1 MSGTMTATAIPGYYL
16 VDDAG
21 GFVEA
26 DEAFEVFDDHDAYEA
41 YYLCAALKYGVR
53 AGRKT
58 EDPTED
64 LAKLR
69 DCVCRAVRHHDARKE
84 ASR

>member
-1 MSGTMTATAIPGYYL
+1 MSVISVPDYYL
-16 VDDAG
+16 IDDAE

-26 DEAFEVFDDHDAYEA
+26 DEVFDALDDHDAYET

-53 AGRKT
+53 AGLKT

-69 DCVCRAVRHHDARKE
+69 DCVCRAVRHREKRRAGE
-84 ASR
+84 

>member
-1 MSGTMTATAIPGYYL
+1 MSVTMTATVIPDYYL
-16 VDDAG
+16 IEDAE

-26 DEAFEVFDDHDAYEA
+26 DEAFELLDDHDAYEG
-41 YYLCAALKYGVR
+41 YYLCAVIKYGVR
-53 AGRKT
+53 AGLKT

-69 DCVCRAVRHHDARKE
+69 DCVCRAVRHREKRRAGE
-84 ASR
+84 